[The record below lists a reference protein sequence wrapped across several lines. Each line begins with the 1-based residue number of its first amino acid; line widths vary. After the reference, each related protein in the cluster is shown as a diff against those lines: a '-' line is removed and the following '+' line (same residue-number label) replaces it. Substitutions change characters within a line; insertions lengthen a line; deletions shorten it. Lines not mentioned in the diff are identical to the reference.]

1 MSSSSVEAMSA
12 GTASSPSGS
21 WYHGPISRIDCER
34 LLSLNGLDGCY
45 LVRSSET
52 VKGAYVLSV
61 M

>member
-1 MSSSSVEAMSA
+1 MEAMSA
-12 GTASSPSGS
+12 NTAAPPTGG
-21 WYHGPISRIDCER
+21 WYHGPISRVDCER
-34 LLSLNGLDGCY
+34 LLSFNGLDGCY

>member
-1 MSSSSVEAMSA
+1 MNGATVEAMS
-12 GTASSPSGS
+12 SSGAVPIGN

>member
-1 MSSSSVEAMSA
+1 MEAMSA
-12 GTASSPSGS
+12 SSAPPPSGS